1 MGNMDI
7 WLIDQYAST
16 PNSGTGGGGRHFY
29 LAKELV
35 KFGHKVTI
43 ISASYHHLISD
54 AKNIPSGE
62 NVLIEELEGV
72 KFVYVKVPFYK
83 NAHDKKRVLN
93 WFLFA
98 YRLTRGLKGLASPDV
113 ILGSSPSPFVSL
125 ASGYLAKKHSAKLI
139 FEVRDIWP
147 LTLIEI
153 GGVSPFHPLILLMGW
168 VEKRAYNN
176 ADLVMSNLKF
186 SIDHF
191 KKFGITDS
199 RFYWLP
205 NGFCKEEMDN
215 HVELTQNELTQ
226 IPSDKFIVGYTGTI
240 GLANALNYFVE
251 AANLLKEHSDISFV
265 IVGEGKEKEL
275 LLETVRGLNL
285 NNVFFLPSI
294 EKKKVFSM
302 LQSFD
307 ACFIGWNKDSLYRF
321 GISPNKVPEYLYSG
335 KPIIHSFSGKG
346 DLVSLAKA
354 GYMVPAESPPEIANA
369 IIRLKNLAQDER
381 LEMGRL
387 GRQYAVNELS
397 YNQLA
402 KKFEVR
408 LTELLNE

>member
-1 MGNMDI
+1 MEV

-16 PNSGTGGGGRHFY
+16 PDSGTGGGGRHFY

-35 KFGHKVTI
+35 KLGHRITI
-43 ISASYHHLISD
+43 ITACYHHLMNE
-54 AKNIPSGE
+54 AKNVPS
-62 NVLIEELEGV
+62 NRNLLIEDFNGI
-72 KFVYVKVPFYK
+72 KIVYVKVPSYK

-98 YRLTRGLKGLASPDV
+98 YRLRTSLDGLSSPDV

-125 ASGYLAKKHSAKLI
+125 ASGYLAKKHKAKLI

-168 VEKRAYNN
+168 VEKRAYKS
-176 ADLVMSNLKF
+176 ADIVMSNLKF
-186 SIDHF
+186 AIDHL
-191 KKFGITDS
+191 KSFGLLES

-215 HVELTQNELTQ
+215 HVELTQSELSQ
-226 IPSDKFIVGYTGTI
+226 IPLDKFIVGYTGTI

-251 AANLLKEHSDISFV
+251 AANLLKEYDDISFV

-275 LLETVRGLNL
+275 LQEKVRALNL
-285 NNVFFLPSI
+285 TNVVFLSSI
-294 EKKKVFSM
+294 EKRKIFSM
-302 LQSFD
+302 LQLFD
-307 ACFIGWNKDSLYRF
+307 ACFIGWNRDSLYRF

-346 DLVSLAKA
+346 DLVSVAKA
-354 GYMVPAESPPEIANA
+354 GYTVPAESPQEIANA
-369 IIRLKNLAQDER
+369 IIRLKNLSQDER

-387 GRQYAVNELS
+387 GQQYAVNELS
-397 YNQLA
+397 YTQLA
-402 KKFEVR
+402 KKLEVR
-408 LTELLNE
+408 LTELLDE